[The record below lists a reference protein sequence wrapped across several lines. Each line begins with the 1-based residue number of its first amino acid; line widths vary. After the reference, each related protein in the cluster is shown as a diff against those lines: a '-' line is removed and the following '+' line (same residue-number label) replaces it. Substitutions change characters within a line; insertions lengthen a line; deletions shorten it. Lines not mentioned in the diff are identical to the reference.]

1 MTMGGAISVKAATIK
16 DVARLAGV
24 SVSTA
29 SAALNDK
36 PIVKPSTKQKVQEAA
51 AKLHYRP
58 NAIARSL
65 VTNESRLVGLVVPD
79 MADPYFPAIAAG
91 VDEVASRLGYTVILA
106 NTLRNAK
113 REAEQIRVLMERR
126 VDGLVFAGGGTVG
139 AQGWLSSMDDSIGI
153 VVIDRPEFSFT
164 YPSIIIDNVRG
175 AEKATR
181 YLIELGHERIGFV
194 GGPID
199 SHASEERL
207 QGYRLALGDSG
218 LSYREELVIHGDFT
232 PRGGRE
238 AMIDLLGRSQRYL
251 GHDQAL
257 TAVFVANDQMAIGA
271 MHGVR
276 LFGKDVPGDISI
288 IGFDDIDVAAA
299 VEPPLTTMAVPAVDI
314 GKEAMRMLA
323 RHLAG
328 EALEQNRIVLQPQL
342 VRRASCTAR

>member
-1 MTMGGAISVKAATIK
+1 MKAATIK

-36 PIVKPSTKQKVQEAA
+36 PFVRTSTKQKVREAA
-51 AKLHYRP
+51 AKLNYRP

-113 REAEQIRVLMERR
+113 REAEQIRVLLERR
-126 VDGLVFAGGGTVG
+126 VDGLVFAGGSTVG
-139 AQGWLSSMDDSIGI
+139 ARGWLDSTLDNLEI

-164 YPSIIIDNVRG
+164 SPSITIDNVRG

-181 YLIELGHERIGFV
+181 YLVQLGHRDIAFI
-194 GGPID
+194 GGPVN
-199 SHASEERL
+199 SLVSQERL
-207 QGYRLALGDSG
+207 RGYRFALQESG
-218 LSYREELVIHGDFT
+218 LPYREELVVHGDFT
-232 PRGGRE
+232 PRGGLQ
-238 AMIDLLGRSQRYL
+238 AMTILLNRMETRLGIDQP
-251 GHDQAL
+251 L
-257 TAVFVANDQMAIGA
+257 TAAFIANDQMAIGA

-276 LFGKDVPGDISI
+276 LAGKKVPGDISI
-288 IGFDDIDVAAA
+288 IGFDDINVAAV
-299 VEPPLTTMAVPAVDI
+299 VEPPLTTMAVPTKEI
-314 GKEAMRMLA
+314 GGMAMNMLA
-323 RHLAG
+323 KSLNG
-328 EALEQNRIVLQPQL
+328 EKLEDNRVVLQPQL
-342 VRRASCTAR
+342 IERETCIAR